1 MEDLCITFMVLC
13 FIGPFILLVF
23 NMAEGEQLQGK
34 RAFTIYKS
42 LGLALTSVEVIA
54 IPVFFVSMHKLRPWC
69 KTLADAAENEFN
81 EQFEEF
87 AFIQNK
93 SDPV

>member
-1 MEDLCITFMVLC
+1 MAFMVLC
-13 FIGPFILLVF
+13 FIGPFVLLVLK
-23 NMAEGEQLQGK
+23 MAEGEQRQGK
-34 RAFTIYKS
+34 RTSIY
-42 LGLALTSVEVIA
+42 GLALTSVEVIA
-54 IPVFFVSMHKLRPWC
+54 IPVFFVSMHKIRPWL

-87 AFIQNK
+87 EFIQNK